1 MALRQKQAVICFDI
15 VDGRSFLTA
24 DMSIRCDAEYQ
35 QLIYPLAAIAFLFYA
50 LGIPAILFLRL
61 RMYRRMLQSPA
72 AEFMLGFL
80 YKVRLYDALSFTRAV
95 VMLTC
100 CIHVP
105 TPTPAPGPT

>member
-50 LGIPAILFLRL
+50 SINHIWKHGSVQLPKTF
-61 RMYRRMLQSPA
+61 SPQHH
-72 AEFMLGFL
+72 
-80 YKVRLYDALSFTRAV
+80 RAK
-95 VMLTC
+95 
-100 CIHVP
+100 
-105 TPTPAPGPT
+105 